1 MIDLNDELLNRYLD
15 GELGEV
21 EKIELEKYLKE
32 NETARKRFNSLK
44 LVHSN
49 LLRMQE
55 DSPSVNFTDKVMM
68 SITRKAKS
76 KSGQKFFI
84 VSISSFIVLLCM
96 LIFGFLLANILGSTS
111 TSGMD
116 SQSINTINNITN
128 SFISE
133 INKLFSGQGLSI
145 FGSILSL
152 GIIISGYI
160 FFEKQK
166 HTKAHLG

>member
-1 MIDLNDELLNRYLD
+1 MIDFNDELLNRYLD
-15 GELGEV
+15 DELDFKERT
-21 EKIELEKYLKE
+21 ELEKYLNE
-32 NETARKRFNSLK
+32 NKSARKRFNSLK

-49 LLRMQE
+49 LIQMRE

-68 SITRKAKS
+68 SISRKSKS
-76 KSGQKFFI
+76 KSGQKYFI
-84 VSISSFIVLLCM
+84 ISISSFIVLLCM
-96 LIFGFLLANILGSTS
+96 LIFGFLLTNILGSTS

-116 SQSINTINNITN
+116 SQSLNTFNNLTN
-128 SFISE
+128 LFISE
-133 INKLFSGQGLSI
+133 IKKLFSGQGLSI

-166 HTKAHLG
+166 HTKAHLS

>member
-1 MIDLNDELLNRYLD
+1 MR
-15 GELGEV
+15 
-21 EKIELEKYLKE
+21 LEKYLIE
-32 NETARKRFNSLK
+32 NEIARKRFNSLK
-44 LVHSN
+44 LVHSS
-49 LLRMQE
+49 LFRIQK

-68 SITRKAKS
+68 SISRKS
-76 KSGQKFFI
+76 KSKSRQKYFI
-84 VSISSFIVLLCM
+84 ISISSFIVLLCV
-96 LIFGFLLANILGSTS
+96 LIFGFLLANILGSTY

-116 SQSINTINNITN
+116 SQSINTFNNITN

-133 INKLFSGQGLSI
+133 INKLFRGQGLSI

-166 HTKAHLG
+166 HTKAHLS